1 MGRIKSRFVKSSGD
15 KIFEAGKDEFTG
27 DFNKDKAFVPKHA
40 QIPSK
45 RLRNTILGHITRL
58 AKKKAREEEE

>member
-15 KIFEAGKDEFTG
+15 KIFEAGKEEFSE
-27 DFNKDKAFVPKHA
+27 DFNKNKAFVAKHA

-45 RLRNTILGHITRL
+45 RLRNTILGHIVRL
-58 AKKKAREEEE
+58 SKKAKLEEE

>member
-27 DFNKDKAFVPKHA
+27 DFNKDKAFVAKYA
-40 QIPSK
+40 KVPSK
-45 RLRNTILGHITRL
+45 KLRNTILGHITRL
-58 AKKKAREEEE
+58 VKKAKLEED